1 MVLTENVAWIASQK
15 EHGLMAHRR
24 LSVEQQLK
32 GVRAALN
39 SRRTP
44 KHLKRGLKKREKKLR
59 KRIKKNDSLWD
70 SGWLGT

>member
-1 MVLTENVAWIASQK
+1 LLTQK
-15 EHGLMAHRR
+15 EHGLVAHRR
-24 LSVEQQLK
+24 LSLEQQLK

-44 KHLKRGLKKREKKLR
+44 KQLKKGLKKREKELR
-59 KRIKKNDSLWD
+59 KRIKKNGTLWD